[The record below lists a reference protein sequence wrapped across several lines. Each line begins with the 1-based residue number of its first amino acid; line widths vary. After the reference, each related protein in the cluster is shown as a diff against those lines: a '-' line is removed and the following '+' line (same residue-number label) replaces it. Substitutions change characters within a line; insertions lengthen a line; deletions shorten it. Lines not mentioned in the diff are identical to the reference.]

1 MTDNTYDQGRLNLPF
16 VGICTFGKYPYLEDW
31 DNINAD
37 VAVMGAPFDFGSQF
51 RSGARM
57 GPRGIREASTLFS
70 FGHGG
75 AYDHEDDIT
84 YLPSDSTKIVD
95 IGDADIIHTDTM
107 KSHENIK
114 FGVKKIIKAKAIPV
128 ILGGDHSINIPCIDA
143 FEDQESIHVIQI
155 DAHLDFVDERH
166 GVRYGHGNPMRR
178 ASEKSYV
185 SGMTQIG
192 IRNVSSTAKEGYI
205 DARAKGSKIFSVR
218 HLREMG
224 IDKILEQIPK
234 DKRYYI
240 TIDIDAFDPSIASG
254 TGTPSHGGFNYYE
267 ILELLDGIIKQGKV
281 VGLDLVEVAP
291 DYDLTNSTATLA
303 AQLLMNTIG
312 RILHNKK
319 K

>member
-31 DNINAD
+31 DNIKAD

-95 IGDADIIHTDTM
+95 IGDADIIHTDTI

-114 FGVKKIIKAKAIPV
+114 FGVKKIIEAKAIPV

-205 DARAKGSKIFSVR
+205 DARTKGSKIFSVR

-254 TGTPSHGGFNYYE
+254 TGTPSHGGFYYYE

-281 VGLDLVEVAP
+281 VGLDLVEVSP

-319 K
+319 

>member
-16 VGICTFGKYPYLEDW
+16 VGICTFGKYSYLEDW

-95 IGDADIIHTDTM
+95 IGDADIIHTDTI

-114 FGVKKIIKAKAIPV
+114 FGVKKIIEAKAIPV

-205 DARAKGSKIFSVR
+205 DARTKGSKIFSVR

-254 TGTPSHGGFNYYE
+254 TGTPSHGGFYYYE

-319 K
+319 